1 MIKETVGEV
10 TRQRIIQSAQKIL
23 VNEGFS
29 AVTHRAVADD
39 AAVPL
44 GSTTYHFKD
53 KQELISES
61 LRQLLEEDRARRLKI
76 RVPVNASAQSVS
88 NYLVQVLVPP
98 GFRSRKKIGILFERI
113 VEASHS
119 PKLSKMIDDDQQEL
133 KTILN
138 QSLGKFGTTISAE
151 LVQAVFDGRALQW
164 LNGKGSFES
173 LEQVFSKDIAFL
185 LKHQQTN

>member
-1 MIKETVGEV
+1 LIKETVGEV

-61 LRQLLEEDRARRLKI
+61 LGQLLEEDRARRLKI

>member
-1 MIKETVGEV
+1 LIKETVGEV

>member
-1 MIKETVGEV
+1 
-10 TRQRIIQSAQKIL
+10 
-23 VNEGFS
+23 
-29 AVTHRAVADD
+29 
-39 AAVPL
+39 
-44 GSTTYHFKD
+44 
-53 KQELISES
+53 
-61 LRQLLEEDRARRLKI
+61 
-76 RVPVNASAQSVS
+76 VNASAQSVS

>member
-138 QSLGKFGTTISAE
+138 HSLGKFGTTISAE

>member
-1 MIKETVGEV
+1 M
-10 TRQRIIQSAQKIL
+10 
-23 VNEGFS
+23 NEGFS

>member
-1 MIKETVGEV
+1 LIKETVGEV
-10 TRQRIIQSAQKIL
+10 TRKRIIQSAQKIL

-98 GFRSRKKIGILFERI
+98 GFRSRKKIGI
-113 VEASHS
+113 
-119 PKLSKMIDDDQQEL
+119 
-133 KTILN
+133 IL
-138 QSLGKFGTTISAE
+138 LM
-151 LVQAVFDGRALQW
+151 LYQW
-164 LNGKGSFES
+164 
-173 LEQVFSKDIAFL
+173 
-185 LKHQQTN
+185 